1 MPGAVNK
8 EDRHVHSWRE
18 IRHYTYVE
26 RPFDEVWV
34 LLAQSPGE
42 LLGHASEA
50 SYVRR
55 ASLHVRRAGVE
66 MVRDVRLRFGGLV
79 CDEDRARLSLRWDDA
94 HHPRLFPVLEAVLEL
109 VPLRNGRQQ
118 ITQIGIAG
126 RYHPPFGAIGGLAD
140 RFAGESVAEDSVAS
154 FVDDLARRVEALI
167 AEAPAPTEYPD
178 QEPPLD
184 PGLRRVFMPVDR
196 LDHCPGGAAGV
207 GRYLHAIPGVVR
219 AEVNPQAGLV
229 TVEFDPEL
237 CNPVNLLENLEDDR
251 EWFRDGLGSDPG
263 PAPGSDV

>member
-1 MPGAVNK
+1 
-8 EDRHVHSWRE
+8 
-18 IRHYTYVE
+18 
-26 RPFDEVWV
+26 
-34 LLAQSPGE
+34 
-42 LLGHASEA
+42 
-50 SYVRR
+50 
-55 ASLHVRRAGVE
+55 

-79 CDEDRARLSLRWDDA
+79 CENHRARLSLRWEDA

-109 VPLRNGRQQ
+109 APLQNGRQR

-126 RYHPPFGAIGGLAD
+126 RYRPPFGAIGGLAD
-140 RFAGESVAEDSVAS
+140 RLAGVAVAEDSVAH

-167 AEAPAPTEYPD
+167 AEPPAPAED
-178 QEPPLD
+178 WDLSGPPLD

-196 LDHCPGGAAGV
+196 LDECPGGAVAV
-207 GRYLHAIPGVVR
+207 GRYLDATPGVVR

-237 CNPVNLLENLEDDR
+237 CNPVNLLEDLEDDR
-251 EWFRDGLGSDPG
+251 EWFRDGLGSDPP